1 MEKLFIVSTVV
12 LAGLF
17 SSIHGQTYQLNGTVG
32 FGYGRF
38 ITDMDLSGLNK
49 NGYSGTI
56 RVMWQPEHL
65 LRVGLETGYYRLY
78 SIAQNNIQT
87 EFGPTDA
94 QSSLDAYPLV
104 LNWAMQ
110 IIHNLEIFAGIGTT
124 FLKTSFKSFGVEV
137 NSTQLSTS
145 YIIGG
150 TYTYDIAD
158 KIKLG
163 GELKY
168 YRINKIE
175 DGTLT
180 LQFMFVYKLFD
191 W

>member
-1 MEKLFIVSTVV
+1 MKKLFILGMIGLT
-12 LAGLF
+12 GLF
-17 SSIHGQTYQLNGTVG
+17 SSIHAQTYRLNGTVG
-32 FGYGRF
+32 VGYTRF
-38 ITDMDLSGLNK
+38 ISDMHLTGLNK
-49 NGYSGTI
+49 NGYAGTLKL
-56 RVMWQPEHL
+56 MWQPDHL

-78 SIAQNNIQT
+78 SIEQNNIKT
-87 EFGPTDA
+87 EFGPTNA
-94 QSSLDAYPLV
+94 HSSLGAYPII

-110 IIHNLEIFAGIGTT
+110 IIDDLEIFAGIGTT
-124 FLKTSFKSFGVEV
+124 FLKTSFKSFGIEA

-150 TYTYDIAD
+150 TYTHEMSN

-175 DGTLT
+175 DGSLT
-180 LQFMFVYKLFD
+180 LQFIFVYTLFD